1 MNTAETAGPT
11 EFGNLEANLRF
22 IDATGTLGPG
32 RRALEIGSGTGTL
45 LRRLRD
51 RGYDVQG
58 VDLSEALIAESR
70 RFYHDLPL
78 QQVTGTVLPFGDHAF
93 DLVMSFDVLEHIPDT
108 DAHLREVRRVL
119 RPSGVYLIQTP
130 NKWTNVVFETIRW
143 RSFTRFR
150 QDHCS
155 LHSLPELMRRL
166 TAHGFRVQPYDVAVV
181 NDFFRKKVRQYL
193 GWPGLAALAVVNP
206 DRLPLALRTN
216 LYVTATRIE
225 TGAGAPADAVTAKP
239 PTS

>member
-1 MNTAETAGPT
+1 MSTAAAAGPT
-11 EFGNLEANLRF
+11 EFGNIEANLRF
-22 IDATGTLGPG
+22 IDATRALGPG
-32 RRALEIGSGTGTL
+32 LRALEIGSGTGTL

-58 VDLSEALIAESR
+58 VEASEALIAEGR
-70 RFYHDLPL
+70 RWHGDLPL
-78 QQVTGTVLPFGDHAF
+78 QLVTGTALPFEDQTF

-108 DAHLREVRRVL
+108 DAHLREVWRVL
-119 RPSGVYLIQTP
+119 KPGGLYLIQTP

-155 LHSLPELMRRL
+155 LHSLPELTRRL
-166 TAHGFRVQPYDVAVV
+166 TSHGFQVRTYDIAVV
-181 NDFFRKKVRQYL
+181 NDFFRGKVRQYL
-193 GWPGLAALAVVNP
+193 GWPGLVALAVVNP

-225 TGAGAPADAVTAKP
+225 TRTASRAEPVPAPT
-239 PTS
+239 TS